1 MGSLTGMLTGAGA
14 VFAAGAVVVV
24 LHRYGDAILRWFASL
39 RYTVQPREPHGYV
52 PLMGGPDPAAPRLP
66 MNAPDALPEPPP
78 RLAGNPP
85 PGEAGW
91 PYVHLELSRDDDGG
105 MHATV
110 TCDGRSVAILAV
122 DSAGSLAA
130 LETDDLLAELQRRG
144 DLTGIME
151 RLHWRMPTSDLLAEV
166 SRRAGAG

>member
-1 MGSLTGMLTGAGA
+1 
-14 VFAAGAVVVV
+14 
-24 LHRYGDAILRWFASL
+24 
-39 RYTVQPREPHGYV
+39 
-52 PLMGGPDPAAPRLP
+52 
-66 MNAPDALPEPPP
+66 
-78 RLAGNPP
+78 
-85 PGEAGW
+85 
-91 PYVHLELSRDDDGG
+91 VHLELSRDDDGG

-110 TCDGRSVAILAV
+110 TCDGRAVAILAV
-122 DSAGSLAA
+122 DGAGSLAA